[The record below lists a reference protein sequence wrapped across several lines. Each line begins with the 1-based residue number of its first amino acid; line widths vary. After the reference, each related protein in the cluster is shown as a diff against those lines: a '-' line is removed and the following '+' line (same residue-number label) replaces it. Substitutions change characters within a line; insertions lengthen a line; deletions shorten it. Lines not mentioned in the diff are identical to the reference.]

1 MINKRYVL
9 FTRIDLIK
17 SQSGKI
23 FCDPLWAKDL
33 KLHLDYIT
41 DFRIC
46 CPIIYDN
53 DVQGLENITDYPIKH
68 IFELKKDYGLGSI
81 AKNIIPNFFSVMEA
95 CKEANIVHSGGAGW
109 AFPLSFYLL
118 LLRPF
123 FSFQWST
130 LIESSF
136 WMLGKD
142 EEPNIRKLI
151 EHYLY
156 KVILSRCLKQSDARI
171 FTQSF
176 YRKFFLKEETKQ
188 TLIAPA
194 IWLDNDIIVSSE
206 MVKQRLLPRTGKI
219 LEIIFPARLIE
230 DKGVL
235 ILFDAIK
242 LLKNMDVTVNITIM
256 GSGKLE
262 KDCRK
267 FVMGNFG
274 SVTVKYCEPI
284 KYGIEF
290 FNFLRNYDIVLV
302 PNLKEEQ
309 PRIIFDAFSQGLG
322 VIASNTSGIL
332 DITRDGK
339 NAVICQKGN
348 AQSLA
353 QAISYVVE
361 NPELALRMG
370 LNGLDYVS
378 GKSHLQMHLDR
389 QSFLVEVLDID

>member
-9 FTRIDLIK
+9 FTRIDLVK

-46 CPIIYDN
+46 CPLIYDN
-53 DVQGLENITDYPIKH
+53 DVQGLEDITDYPIQH
-68 IFELKKDYGLGSI
+68 IFELTKDYGFASVT
-81 AKNIIPNFFSVMEA
+81 KNIIPNFFRVMEA
-95 CKEANIVHSGGAGW
+95 CKKADIVHSGGAGW

-123 FSFQWST
+123 FSFQWVM

-142 EEPNIRKLI
+142 EKQNPRKIL

-156 KVILSRCLKQSDARI
+156 KIILSCCFKQADARI

-176 YRKFFLKEETKQ
+176 YRQFFLKEETKR

-194 IWLDNDIIVSSE
+194 IWLDKDIIVSPE
-206 MVKQRLLPRTGKI
+206 MVKQRLLHRTGKT
-219 LEIIFPARLIE
+219 LEMIFPARLIE

-242 LLKNMDVTVNITIM
+242 FLKNLDVSVNITIM

-262 KDCRK
+262 KDCRQ
-267 FVMGNFG
+267 FVMGDFG
-274 SVTVKYCEPI
+274 SVTVQYYEPI

-290 FNFLRNYDIVLV
+290 FNFLRNYDLVLV

-322 VIASNTSGIL
+322 VIASDTSGIL
-332 DITRDGK
+332 DITRDGE

-348 AQSLA
+348 PQSLA

-361 NPELALRMG
+361 NPDLALRMG

-389 QSFLVEVLDID
+389 QSFLVEVLDIE